1 LQKPTPDRRDEMS
14 EVPRRFSPL
23 RRAPR
28 STRVA
33 LYILG
38 PLLWVVALM
47 VVSLLVRE
55 QDAIET
61 GLLVAGA
68 AFVAAVV
75 MLLPQRMLRVR
86 SEREHASTR

>member
-1 LQKPTPDRRDEMS
+1 MN

-28 STRVA
+28 SARVA

-38 PLLWVVALM
+38 PLLWVAALIVA
-47 VVSLLVRE
+47 SLLVRE

-68 AFVAAVV
+68 AFVVAVV
-75 MLLPQRMLRVR
+75 MLLPQRMVRVS
-86 SEREHASTR
+86 SEREHASSR

>member
-1 LQKPTPDRRDEMS
+1 MS

-38 PLLWVVALM
+38 PLLWLVALIL
-47 VVSLLVRE
+47 VSLLVRE

-61 GLLVAGA
+61 GLLIAGA
-68 AFVAAVV
+68 AFVVAVV
-75 MLLPQRMLRVR
+75 LLLPQRMLRVR

>member
-1 LQKPTPDRRDEMS
+1 VSDRQNEMS

-47 VVSLLVRE
+47 VVSLLVHE

-61 GLLVAGA
+61 GLLIAGT
-68 AFVAAVV
+68 AFVVAVV
-75 MLLPQRMLRVR
+75 LLVPQRILRVR
-86 SEREHASTR
+86 GEKEHASTR

>member
-1 LQKPTPDRRDEMS
+1 MS

-38 PLLWVVALM
+38 PLLWVAALI

-61 GLLVAGA
+61 GLLVAGG
-68 AFVAAVV
+68 AFVVAIV
-75 MLLPQRMLRVR
+75 MLLPQRMLRDR
-86 SEREHASTR
+86 SEREHASPR

>member
-1 LQKPTPDRRDEMS
+1 MQKPTPDWRDEMN

-38 PLLWVVALM
+38 PLLWVVALI

-68 AFVAAVV
+68 AFVVAVV